1 MRALQA
7 EISMEGM
14 ARLSGGGWVRRAR
27 LTGLAKSISGSA
39 GSGGGGRAAML

>member
-27 LTGLAKSISGSA
+27 LTGLAKSISGSV